1 MEPLEGRLDN
11 CIFLEP
17 RRIFCQRGSYSYMT
31 ISRLGVGREQGVGG
45 IGGGGVG
52 EYGVEVGEVV
62 ELSPSEVA
70 RVVSS
75 EL

>member
-1 MEPLEGRLDN
+1 MGTH
-11 CIFLEP
+11 
-17 RRIFCQRGSYSYMT
+17 RIFFQRGSYSYTT
-31 ISRLGVGREQGVGG
+31 ISRLGVRGERDVGG

-52 EYGVEVGEVV
+52 KDGVAVGEVV
-62 ELSPSEVA
+62 ELFPAEVA